1 MILNALEVILYIED
15 VDLNCRYNET
25 FAKDSQVIL
34 YIEDVD
40 LNTAISSH
48 FSMCMYVILYI
59 EDVDLNF
66 QFLHSYLTQM
76 CHPLH

>member
-59 EDVDLNF
+59 EDVDLNMDNF
-66 QFLHSYLTQM
+66 AKEFLTRR
-76 CHPLH
+76 HPLH